1 MLHCELSCPRR
12 ATPSAVANFPTNQS
26 TRQHVSGVRMED
38 RRQPLELAPAV
49 LRRQTDP
56 ASLNFATTADLP
68 APAGMV
74 GQERAQESID
84 FALEMTDS
92 RYNLFVNGDPG
103 TGRRI
108 AVANAV
114 EAIAKSRPA
123 AKDWC
128 YVYHFDQP
136 EEPHAVAL
144 PPGMGRAFAHDVAA
158 FVQTARRELRQAF
171 SSDAYAAKRK
181 ELLSD

>member
-1 MLHCELSCPRR
+1 
-12 ATPSAVANFPTNQS
+12 
-26 TRQHVSGVRMED
+26 MED
-38 RRQPLELAPAV
+38 GRQPLELTPAA

-56 ASLNFATTADLP
+56 GSLGFATTAELP
-68 APAGMV
+68 APKGMV

-84 FALEMTDS
+84 FALEMNDS

-108 AVANAV
+108 AVATAV
-114 EAIAKSRPA
+114 EALAKSRPA

-128 YVYHFDQP
+128 YVYRFDQP

-144 PPGMGRAFAHDVAA
+144 PPGMGRPFAHDVAT

-171 SSDAYAAKRK
+171 SSDAYAAKRRRT
-181 ELLSD
+181 SRRRGR